1 MAERVLPSRDE
12 VVGELDGDTEAG
24 EAIIEAYASRRLKTE
39 AEWREA
45 IDYEATLPHLMDL
58 RADAQDPDRED
69 IGYYHDGELLNV
81 GKAIVDAALGEP
93 KAAVKEIIDED
104 QDLLDRLAET

>member
-1 MAERVLPSRDE
+1 MLR
-12 VVGELDGDTEAG
+12 GELDEDEGARIVADLLRLAAAGD
-24 EAIIEAYASRRLKTE
+24 LVD
-39 AEWREA
+39 REA

-81 GKAIVDAALGEP
+81 GKAIVDAALP
-93 KAAVKEIIDED
+93 
-104 QDLLDRLAET
+104 DLEV

>member
-1 MAERVLPSRDE
+1 MAERVLRDQCE
-12 VVGELDGDTEAG
+12 HERYERHQLPGWKGIAPPPRQKLV
-24 EAIIEAYASRRLKTE
+24 
-39 AEWREA
+39 AEWCHGGREGT

-81 GKAIVDAALGEP
+81 GKAIVDAALP
-93 KAAVKEIIDED
+93 
-104 QDLLDRLAET
+104 DLEV